1 MEKPYA
7 WRCAVKHLAN
17 PKTLMPGTQ
26 LATRRRGYAHFG
38 IYVGYGRVVHYAG
51 RLQYPRGLV
60 EEISLQDFA
69 AGRPVYVGST
79 PTRFTTREDVVKR
92 ARSRLGERSYD
103 LLLNNC
109 EHFCSWCQTGEA
121 RSAQVDRLT
130 RRQRLLV
137 RAMERAILAV
147 TRSVGDAARERRHGD
162 KPADLSGATAG
173 CMLTDRVPVSSLARV
188 A

>member
-1 MEKPYA
+1 M
-7 WRCAVKHLAN
+7 KHLAN
-17 PKTLMPGTQ
+17 PRTLTPGTQ
-26 LATRRRGYAHFG
+26 LVARRRGYVHFG
-38 IYVGYGRVVHYAG
+38 IYVGGGRVIHYAG
-51 RLQYPRGLV
+51 RLQYPQGLV
-60 EEISLQDFA
+60 EEISLSDFA
-69 AGRPVYVGST
+69 AGRPVYVGG
-79 PTRFTTREDVVKR
+79 TRTRVASMEDVVRR

-137 RAMERAILAV
+137 RTMERAILAV
-147 TRSVGDAARERRHGD
+147 TRSVVEAVRERHHTDNSQTLR
-162 KPADLSGATAG
+162 GATTNCTRTG
-173 CMLTDRVPVSSLARV
+173 RVPANPLPRV